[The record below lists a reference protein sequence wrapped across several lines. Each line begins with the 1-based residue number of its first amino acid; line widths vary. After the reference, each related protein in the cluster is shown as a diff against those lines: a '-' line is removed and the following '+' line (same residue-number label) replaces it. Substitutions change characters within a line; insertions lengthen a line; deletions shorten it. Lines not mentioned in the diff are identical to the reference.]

1 VRSATANRAISL
13 VVLVVA
19 VAAAAGLAVWRH
31 TVTVAA
37 AAPQP
42 RLQSAPVD
50 TAVRACPAPGL
61 AGAPASQVALIAGP
75 GTAGAGRAVVNR
87 IGVNTGAPLASVTQ
101 PGALTVTG
109 VRAAQAATH
118 GKTAP
123 GKTAH
128 GKTTHSKTP
137 SPSSSPSPSPTPASQ
152 SVATVPA
159 PGGVVIQASG
169 AMARGLEAEQVLPGG
184 RVSAR
189 CDGPGT
195 DFWFAGP
202 GAFLV
207 SHIQLFLMNVGAQP
221 ADVDV
226 QAYTDAGPLQGST
239 DTGVAV
245 APHTM
250 VTQSLEKML
259 HGTRMIALN
268 VRTSVGQVVAA
279 VEETKGAAHG
289 GAWLPASA
297 TPGTRVVI
305 PGMPPTAGTRQL
317 FIAVPGTQD
326 AHITLS
332 AVTSKGSYHPTGGG
346 GLDIPGGSVA
356 QLSLSS
362 LSAIYGALEISST
375 VPVTASLLTP
385 GGQRGTPGAFT
396 GAAPP
401 LAEQG
406 VVATNVSSGGAASSL
421 VLSAPW
427 RAARVRITEVGAG
440 GGQGPA
446 APGKTVLVQ
455 AHHSLLQ
462 QLAVPPGT
470 HRGSAF
476 AVIVT
481 PLPGSGPLYAGRVVM
496 SSGRGGAL
504 QSILPVSSALTVVPL
519 PGVQDELVT
528 PGR

>member
-1 VRSATANRAISL
+1 
-13 VVLVVA
+13 
-19 VAAAAGLAVWRH
+19 
-31 TVTVAA
+31 
-37 AAPQP
+37 
-42 RLQSAPVD
+42 
-50 TAVRACPAPGL
+50 
-61 AGAPASQVALIAGP
+61 
-75 GTAGAGRAVVNR
+75 
-87 IGVNTGAPLASVTQ
+87 
-101 PGALTVTG
+101 
-109 VRAAQAATH
+109 
-118 GKTAP
+118 
-123 GKTAH
+123 
-128 GKTTHSKTP
+128 
-137 SPSSSPSPSPTPASQ
+137 
-152 SVATVPA
+152 VATSPA
-159 PGGVVIQASG
+159 AGGVVVQASG

-184 RVSAR
+184 KISAR
-189 CDGPGT
+189 CDSPGT
-195 DFWFAGP
+195 DFWFVGP

-207 SHIQLFLMNVGAQP
+207 SHIQLFLMNVGSQP

-279 VEETKGAAHG
+279 VEETKGAART

-305 PGMPPTAGTRQL
+305 PGMPPTAGARQL
-317 FIAVPGTQD
+317 FVTVPGTQA

-356 QLSLSS
+356 QLSLPS

-375 VPVTASLLTP
+375 VPVTASLMTP

-396 GAAPP
+396 GATPP
-401 LAEQG
+401 LQEQG
-406 VVATNVSSGGAASSL
+406 VLATNVSGGGAVSSL

-440 GGQGPA
+440 GGQGPT
-446 APGKTVLVQ
+446 APGKVAVVQ

-462 QLAVPPGT
+462 QLAAPPGT
-470 HRGSAF
+470 RRGSAF

-481 PLPGSGPLYAGRVVM
+481 PLPGSGPVYAGRVVI
-496 SSGRGGAL
+496 SSGRGGTL

-519 PGVQDELVT
+519 PDVQDELVT

>member
-1 VRSATANRAISL
+1 MRSAVANRVISL
-13 VVLVVA
+13 AVLLVA
-19 VAAAAGLAVWRH
+19 VAAAAGLAVWKH

-42 RLQSAPVD
+42 RLHSAPVN
-50 TAVRACPAPGL
+50 TVLRACPAPGL
-61 AGAPASQVALIAGP
+61 AGAPGAQVALIAGP
-75 GTAGAGRAVVNR
+75 GTTGAGRAVVSR
-87 IGVNTGAPLASVTQ
+87 IGVSPGAPLASVTHA
-101 PGALTVTG
+101 GALTMTD

-118 GKTAP
+118 GKT
-123 GKTAH
+123 GRSKTAH
-128 GKTTHSKTP
+128 GKTP
-137 SPSSSPSPSPTPASQ
+137 SPSASPSPTPASQ
-152 SVATVPA
+152 PVATVPA

-169 AMARGLEAEQVLPGG
+169 AMARGLEAEQVVPGG

-195 DFWFAGP
+195 DFWFVGP
-202 GAFLV
+202 GAFSV
-207 SHIQLFLMNVGAQP
+207 KHIQLFLMNVGSQP

-226 QAYTDAGPLQGST
+226 QAYTDAGPLQGSA

-250 VTQSLEKML
+250 VTQSLEKVL

-279 VEETKGAAHG
+279 VEETTGAART
-289 GAWLPASA
+289 GAWMPASA

-305 PGMPPTAGTRQL
+305 PGMPPTSGTRQL
-317 FIAVPGTQD
+317 FIAVPGTQA

-362 LSAIYGALEISST
+362 LSAVYGALEISST
-375 VPVTASLLTP
+375 VPITASLQTP

-401 LAEQG
+401 LQEQG
-406 VVATNVSSGGAASSL
+406 VVAANVSSGGAVSSL

-427 RAARVRITEVGAG
+427 RAARVRITEAGA

-446 APGKTVLVQ
+446 APGKVVLVQ
-455 AHHSLLQ
+455 AHHSLLE
-462 QLAVPPGT
+462 QLAAPPGT
-470 HRGSAF
+470 HRGSPF

-481 PLPGSGPLYAGRVVM
+481 PLPGSGPLYAARVVM

-519 PGVQDELVT
+519 PDVQDELVT

>member
-1 VRSATANRAISL
+1 VRSAIANRAISL
-13 VVLVVA
+13 AVLLVA
-19 VAAAAGLAVWRH
+19 VAAAAGLAVWKH

-37 AAPQP
+37 ATSQP
-42 RLQSAPVD
+42 ELHSAAVD
-50 TAVRACPAPGL
+50 TVLRACPAPGL
-61 AGAPASQVALIAGP
+61 AGAPSSQVALIAGP
-75 GTAGAGRAVVNR
+75 GTTGTGRAVVSR
-87 IGVNTGAPLASVTQ
+87 IGASTGAPLASVTQ

-109 VRAAQAATH
+109 VRAAPAAKH
-118 GKTAP
+118 HRAASGKA
-123 GKTAH
+123 AH
-128 GKTTHSKTP
+128 GKTP
-137 SPSSSPSPSPTPASQ
+137 SPSATPSPTPTIQ
-152 SVATVPA
+152 PVATVPA

-169 AMARGLEAEQVLPGG
+169 AMAKGLEAEQVLPGG
-184 RVSAR
+184 KVSAR

-202 GAFLV
+202 GAFTV
-207 SHIQLFLMNVGAQP
+207 GHIQLFLMNVGGQP

-245 APHTM
+245 APHAM
-250 VTQSLEKML
+250 VTQSLDKML

-279 VEETKGAAHG
+279 VEETKGAART

-297 TPGTRVVI
+297 TPGTRLVI

-317 FIAVPGTQD
+317 FVAVPGTQA

-356 QLSLSS
+356 QLSLTS
-362 LSAIYGALEISST
+362 LSAIYGALQISSN
-375 VPVTASLLTP
+375 VPVTAALMTP
-385 GGQRGTPGAFT
+385 GGPRGTPGTFT
-396 GAAPP
+396 GATRA
-401 LAEQG
+401 LEEQG
-406 VVATNVSSGGAASSL
+406 VVAANVSGGGAASSV

-427 RAARVRITEVGAG
+427 RAARVRITEVGAS

-446 APGKTVLVQ
+446 APGKVVLVQ
-455 AHHSLLQ
+455 GHHSLLE
-462 QLAVPPGT
+462 QLTAPPGT
-470 HRGSAF
+470 RRGSAF

-481 PLPGSGPLYAGRVVM
+481 PLPGSGPLYAARVVM
-496 SSGRGGAL
+496 SSGRGGSL

-519 PGVQDELVT
+519 PNVQDELVT

>member
-1 VRSATANRAISL
+1 MRSAIANRAISL
-13 VVLVVA
+13 AVLVVA

-42 RLQSAPVD
+42 QLQSAPVN
-50 TAVRACPAPGL
+50 TVVRACPAPGL
-61 AGAPASQVALIAGP
+61 AGAPDSQVALFAGP
-75 GTAGAGRAVVNR
+75 GTTGAGRAAVSR

-101 PGALTVTG
+101 PGVLTVTG

-118 GKTAP
+118 HNSASGKPAHA
-123 GKTAH
+123 KTAH
-128 GKTTHSKTP
+128 GNT
-137 SPSSSPSPSPTPASQ
+137 PSPTPTSTPTPTSQ
-152 SVATVPA
+152 PVATVPA
-159 PGGVVIQASG
+159 AGGVVVQASG

-184 RVSAR
+184 KVSAR

-195 DFWFAGP
+195 DFWFTGP
-202 GAFLV
+202 GAFV
-207 SHIQLFLMNVGAQP
+207 VTHIQLFLMNVGSQP

-239 DTGVAV
+239 DTGIAV

-259 HGTRMIALN
+259 HGTRVIALN

-279 VEETKGAAHG
+279 VEETKGAART
-289 GAWLPASA
+289 GAWLPTSA
-297 TPGTRVVI
+297 APGTRVVI
-305 PGMPPTAGTRQL
+305 PGMPPTEGTRQL

-362 LSAIYGALEISST
+362 LSGIYGAVEVSST
-375 VPVTASLLTP
+375 VPITASLLTT
-385 GGQRGTPGAFT
+385 GGQRGTPGVFS
-396 GAAPP
+396 GATPP
-401 LAEQG
+401 LEEQG
-406 VVATNVSSGGAASSL
+406 VVATNVSNGGAVSSV

-440 GGQGPA
+440 GGQGQA
-446 APGKTVLVQ
+446 APGKVVTVR
-455 AHHSLLQ
+455 AHRSLLQ

-470 HRGSAF
+470 RRGSAF
-476 AVIVT
+476 AVVVT
-481 PLPGSGPLYAGRVVM
+481 PLPGSGPLYAARVVM
-496 SSGRGGAL
+496 SSGRGGGL

-519 PGVQDELVT
+519 PNVQDELVT

>member
-1 VRSATANRAISL
+1 
-13 VVLVVA
+13 VA
-19 VAAAAGLAVWRH
+19 VAAAAGLAVWKH

-42 RLQSAPVD
+42 QLHNAPVN
-50 TAVRACPAPGL
+50 TALRACPAPGL
-61 AGAPASQVALIAGP
+61 AGAPDSQVALIAGP
-75 GTAGAGRAVVNR
+75 GTTGAGRAVVSR
-87 IGVNTGAPLASVTQ
+87 IGVATGTPLASVTQ
-101 PGALTVTG
+101 SGALTVTG
-109 VRAAQAATH
+109 VHAAQAVAH
-118 GKTAP
+118 GKTAS

-128 GKTTHSKTP
+128 AKATKSKAP
-137 SPSSSPSPSPTPASQ
+137 SPSSSPSPTPASVP
-152 SVATVPA
+152 VATVPA
-159 PGGVVIQASG
+159 AGGVVIQASG

-184 RVSAR
+184 KVSAR

-195 DFWFAGP
+195 DFWFIGP
-202 GAFLV
+202 GAFSV
-207 SHIQLFLMNVGAQP
+207 QHIQLFLMNVGSQP

-226 QAYTDAGPLQGST
+226 QVYTDAGPLQGSS
-239 DTGVAV
+239 DTGVPV

-250 VTQSLEKML
+250 VTQSLEKTL
-259 HGTRMIALN
+259 HGTRMIAMN

-279 VEETKGAAHG
+279 VEETKGAART

-297 TPGTRVVI
+297 APGTRVVI
-305 PGMPPTAGTRQL
+305 PGMPPTSGTRQL
-317 FIAVPGTQD
+317 FISVPGTQD
-326 AHITLS
+326 AHVTLS

-362 LSAIYGALEISST
+362 LSARYGALEISST

-396 GAAPP
+396 GATPP
-401 LAEQG
+401 LEEQG
-406 VVATNVSSGGAASSL
+406 VAAVNVSSGGAVSSL

-427 RAARVRITEVGAG
+427 RAARVRVTEVGAG

-446 APGKTVLVQ
+446 APGKVVVVQ
-455 AHHSLLQ
+455 AHHSVLQ
-462 QLAVPPGT
+462 QLTAPPGT
-470 HRGSAF
+470 RRGSAF

-481 PLPGSGPLYAGRVVM
+481 PLPGSGPLYAGRILM

-519 PGVQDELVT
+519 PNVRDELVT

>member
-1 VRSATANRAISL
+1 VRSTIANRVISL
-13 VVLVVA
+13 AVLLVA
-19 VAAAAGLAVWRH
+19 IAAAAGLAVWKH

-37 AAPQP
+37 AAAQPQP
-42 RLQSAPVD
+42 HSAPVN
-50 TAVRACPAPGL
+50 TVLRACPAPGL
-61 AGAPASQVALIAGP
+61 AGTPGSQVALIAGP
-75 GTAGAGRAVVNR
+75 ATTGAGRAVVSR
-87 IGVNTGAPLASVTQ
+87 IGASPGAPLASVTQ

-109 VRAAQAATH
+109 VHAVHTATH

-123 GKTAH
+123 GKPVH
-128 GKTTHSKTP
+128 GKTP
-137 SPSSSPSPSPTPASQ
+137 SPASTPSPAPTSQ
-152 SVATVPA
+152 PVATVPE
-159 PGGVVIQASG
+159 PGGVVVQASG

-184 RVSAR
+184 KVSAR
-189 CDGPGT
+189 CNGPGT
-195 DFWFAGP
+195 DFWFVGP
-202 GAFLV
+202 GAFAV
-207 SHIQLFLMNVGAQP
+207 GHIQLFVMNVGSQP

-226 QAYTDAGPLQGST
+226 QAYTDAGPLQGSA
-239 DTGVAV
+239 DTGIAV
-245 APHTM
+245 APHAM

-259 HGTRMIALN
+259 HGTRMVALN

-279 VEETKGAAHG
+279 VEETTGAAHT
-289 GAWLPASA
+289 GAWLPVTG

-317 FIAVPGTQD
+317 FVTVPGTQD

-362 LSAIYGALEISST
+362 LSATYGAIEISSN

-385 GGQRGTPGAFT
+385 GGQKGTPGAFT
-396 GAAPP
+396 GATPA
-401 LAEQG
+401 LEEQG
-406 VVATNVSSGGAASSL
+406 VVASNVSSGGAVSSL

-427 RAARVRITEVGAG
+427 RAARVRVTEMGTG

-446 APGKTVLVQ
+446 APGKVVLVQ

-462 QLAVPPGT
+462 QLAAPPGT
-470 HRGSAF
+470 RRGSPF

-496 SSGRGGAL
+496 SSGKGGAL
-504 QSILPVSSALTVVPL
+504 ESVLPVSSALTIVPL
-519 PGVQDELVT
+519 PSVQDELVT

>member
-1 VRSATANRAISL
+1 VRSAIANRALSL
-13 VVLVVA
+13 AVLLVA
-19 VAAAAGLAVWRH
+19 VAAAAGLAVWKH

-42 RLQSAPVD
+42 QLHSAPVN
-50 TAVRACPAPGL
+50 TVLRACPAPGL
-61 AGAPASQVALIAGP
+61 AGAPDSQVALIAGP
-75 GTAGAGRAVVNR
+75 GTTGAGRAVVSR
-87 IGVNTGAPLASVTQ
+87 VGVATGASLASVTQ

-109 VRAAQAATH
+109 VHAVQASAH
-118 GKTAP
+118 GR
-123 GKTAH
+123 TAH
-128 GKTTHSKTP
+128 GKTAKNKAP
-137 SPSSSPSPSPTPASQ
+137 SPSGSPSPTPTSVP
-152 SVATVPA
+152 VATVPA
-159 PGGVVIQASG
+159 AGGVVIQASG

-184 RVSAR
+184 KVSAR

-195 DFWFAGP
+195 DFWFIAP
-202 GAFLV
+202 GAFSV
-207 SHIQLFLMNVGAQP
+207 QHIQLFLMNVGSQP

-226 QAYTDAGPLQGST
+226 QAYTDAGPLQGSS
-239 DTGVAV
+239 DTGVPV

-250 VTQSLEKML
+250 FTQSLEKML
-259 HGTRMIALN
+259 HGTRMVALN

-279 VEETKGAAHG
+279 VEETKGAART
-289 GAWLPASA
+289 GAWLPGSA
-297 TPGTRVVI
+297 APGTRVVI
-305 PGMPPTAGTRQL
+305 PGMPPTVGTRQL

-326 AHITLS
+326 AHVTLS

-362 LSAIYGALEISST
+362 LSARYGALEISST

-396 GAAPP
+396 GATPP
-401 LAEQG
+401 LEEQG
-406 VVATNVSSGGAASSL
+406 VVAVNVSSGGAVSSL

-427 RAARVRITEVGAG
+427 RAARVRVTEVGAG
-440 GGQGPA
+440 SGQGSA
-446 APGKTVLVQ
+446 APGKVVVVQ
-455 AHHSLLQ
+455 AHHSLLE
-462 QLAVPPGT
+462 QLTAPPGT
-470 HRGSAF
+470 RRGSAF

-481 PLPGSGPLYAGRVVM
+481 PLPGSGPLYAGRVLM

-519 PGVQDELVT
+519 PDVQDELVT
-528 PGR
+528 SGR

>member
-1 VRSATANRAISL
+1 MSSAIVNRAISL
-13 VVLVVA
+13 AALLVA
-19 VAAAAGLAVWRH
+19 VAAAAGLAVWKH

-37 AAPQP
+37 AASQPQ
-42 RLQSAPVD
+42 LHSAPVD
-50 TAVRACPAPGL
+50 TALRACPAPGL
-61 AGAPASQVALIAGP
+61 AGAPGSQVALIAGP
-75 GTAGAGRAVVNR
+75 GTTGAGHAAVSR
-87 IGVNTGAPLASVTQ
+87 IGASTGAPLASVTQ

-109 VRAAQAATH
+109 VRAVKATTHHASGTAAR
-118 GKTAP
+118 
-123 GKTAH
+123 
-128 GKTTHSKTP
+128 GKTTHSPTP
-137 SPSSSPSPSPTPASQ
+137 SPSSSPSATPTSQ
-152 SVATVPA
+152 PVATVPA
-159 PGGVVIQASG
+159 AGGVVIQASG
-169 AMARGLEAEQVLPGG
+169 AMARGFEAEQVAPGG
-184 RVSAR
+184 KVSAR
-189 CDGPGT
+189 CGAPGT
-195 DFWFAGP
+195 DFWFIGP
-202 GAFLV
+202 GAFTIG
-207 SHIQLFLMNVGAQP
+207 HIELFLMNVGSQP

-250 VTQSLEKML
+250 ATQSLDKML
-259 HGTRMIALN
+259 HGTRMVALN

-279 VEETKGAAHG
+279 VEETKGSGHA
-289 GAWLPASA
+289 GAWLPTSA

-317 FIAVPGTQD
+317 FLAVPGTQA

-362 LSAIYGALEISST
+362 LSAIYGAIEISSN
-375 VPVTASLLTP
+375 VPVTAALLAP

-396 GAAPP
+396 GATPP
-401 LAEQG
+401 LEEQG
-406 VVATNVSSGGAASSL
+406 LVAANVSSGGAVSSL

-427 RAARVRITEVGAG
+427 RAAKVRITEVGAG

-446 APGKTVLVQ
+446 APGKVVLVQ

-470 HRGSAF
+470 RRGSAF

-519 PGVQDELVT
+519 PDVQDELVT

>member
-1 VRSATANRAISL
+1 VRSAIANRAISL
-13 VVLVVA
+13 AVLLVVI
-19 VAAAAGLAVWRH
+19 AAAAGLAVWKH

-42 RLQSAPVD
+42 QPHSAPVN
-50 TAVRACPAPGL
+50 TVLRACPAPGL
-61 AGAPASQVALIAGP
+61 AGAPGSQVALVAGP
-75 GTAGAGRAVVNR
+75 GTTGTGRAVVSR
-87 IGVNTGAPLASVTQ
+87 IGASTGAPLVTVTE

-109 VRAAQAATH
+109 VRAVQAA
-118 GKTAP
+118 P
-123 GKTAH
+123 RGKTAH
-128 GKTTHSKTP
+128 GKAPSPTSTP
-137 SPSSSPSPSPTPASQ
+137 SPTTASQ
-152 SVATVPA
+152 PVATVPTS
-159 PGGVVIQASG
+159 GGVVIQASG

-189 CDGPGT
+189 CAGPGT
-195 DFWFAGP
+195 DFWFVGP
-202 GAFLV
+202 GAFSV
-207 SHIQLFLMNVGAQP
+207 KHIRLFLMNVGGQP
-221 ADVDV
+221 ADAVV

-245 APHTM
+245 APHAM
-250 VTQSLEKML
+250 VTQSLDKML
-259 HGTRMIALN
+259 HGTRMVALN

-279 VEETKGAAHG
+279 VEDTTGAART
-289 GAWLPASA
+289 GAWLPESTA
-297 TPGTRVVI
+297 PGTRVVI

-317 FIAVPGTQD
+317 FVAVPGTHD

-356 QLSLSS
+356 ELSLSS
-362 LSAIYGALEISST
+362 LSARYGALEISSNF
-375 VPVTASLLTP
+375 PVTASLLTP
-385 GGQRGTPGAFT
+385 GGQKGTPGAFT
-396 GAAPP
+396 GAAPA

-406 VVATNVSSGGAASSL
+406 VVAANVSGGGAVSSL

-427 RAARVRITEVGAG
+427 RGARVRITEIGAG

-446 APGKTVLVQ
+446 APGKVIVVKE
-455 AHHSLLQ
+455 HHSLLQ
-462 QLAVPPGT
+462 QLAAPPGT
-470 HRGSAF
+470 RRGSAF
-476 AVIVT
+476 AVVVT

-496 SSGRGGAL
+496 GNGKGGAL

-519 PGVQDELVT
+519 PNVQDELVT

>member
-1 VRSATANRAISL
+1 
-13 VVLVVA
+13 
-19 VAAAAGLAVWRH
+19 
-31 TVTVAA
+31 
-37 AAPQP
+37 
-42 RLQSAPVD
+42 
-50 TAVRACPAPGL
+50 
-61 AGAPASQVALIAGP
+61 
-75 GTAGAGRAVVNR
+75 
-87 IGVNTGAPLASVTQ
+87 
-101 PGALTVTG
+101 
-109 VRAAQAATH
+109 
-118 GKTAP
+118 
-123 GKTAH
+123 
-128 GKTTHSKTP
+128 
-137 SPSSSPSPSPTPASQ
+137 
-152 SVATVPA
+152 
-159 PGGVVIQASG
+159 
-169 AMARGLEAEQVLPGG
+169 
-184 RVSAR
+184 
-189 CDGPGT
+189 
-195 DFWFAGP
+195 
-202 GAFLV
+202 
-207 SHIQLFLMNVGAQP
+207 MNVGSQP

-226 QAYTDAGPLQGST
+226 QAYTDAGPLQGSR

-279 VEETKGAAHG
+279 VEETKGTART

-317 FIAVPGTQD
+317 FISVPGTQD

-332 AVTSKGSYHPTGGG
+332 AVTSKGSYHPTGGA

-362 LSAIYGALEISST
+362 LSAIYGAVEISST

-396 GAAPP
+396 GATPP
-401 LAEQG
+401 LQEQG
-406 VVATNVSSGGAASSL
+406 VVAANVSSGGAVSSL

-427 RAARVRITEVGAG
+427 RAARVRVTEIGAG
-440 GGQGPA
+440 GGQGSA
-446 APGKTVLVQ
+446 APGKVVLVQ

-470 HRGSAF
+470 RRGSAF

-481 PLPGSGPLYAGRVVM
+481 PLPGSGPLYAGRTLM

-519 PGVQDELVT
+519 PNVQDELVT